1 METAGNIIIAVGTV
15 FIFFG
20 VIGIFKFNNFYTRI
34 LVAAKIDTVG
44 TITIIIGI
52 AVRHGFSFFSLKAFL
67 LLGIMIIIIPLASH
81 MIARSAY
88 MSGFQ
93 TEKQNGEK
101 KKDDDYDEEIVW
113 L

>member
-1 METAGNIIIAVGTV
+1 METAGNIIIAIGAL
-15 FIFFG
+15 FMLFG

-34 LVAAKIDTVG
+34 LLAAKIDTVG

-81 MIARSAY
+81 LIARSAY

-93 TEKQNGEK
+93 TENHNSEEK
-101 KKDDDYDEEIVW
+101 KEGDYDEETVW